1 MRLSGFSRRI
11 VFATTIA
18 ALSLATAPAAAGEIT
33 VVVSGADGTAGEI
46 GCALYA
52 GADGF
57 PMDPSTATQQWLDVR
72 DGGAECRFEGLP
84 PGQYAVAVSH
94 DLNGNRQTDTNFLGI
109 PKEAWGVSNNV
120 RPTLRAPT
128 FEEAA
133 VALAEGAALKLDVEV
148 AK

>member
-1 MRLSGFSRRI
+1 MGILAVIRRI
-11 VFATTIA
+11 GLSVALA
-18 ALSLATAPAAAGEIT
+18 AMSLAAAPAAAGEIT

-52 GADGF
+52 GEKGF
-57 PMDPSTATQQWLDVR
+57 PMDASVATQQWLEVS
-72 DGGAECRFEGLP
+72 DGGAECRFEGLS
-84 PGQYAVAVSH
+84 PGQYAIAVSH
-94 DLNGNRQTDTNFLGI
+94 DLNGNRRTDTNFLGI

-133 VALAEGAALKLDVEV
+133 VALADGASLKLDVEV